1 MPPLPSPG
9 MVVKMVLQ
17 YHQDDGAA
25 ENIFH
30 FQYTNPSQA
39 TSANMGGLWAF
50 METDFLA
57 AYVGASLAAVTMDKV
72 TLTDLSS
79 SSGAEYTTTPSFT
92 GTNTGSVLPASAA
105 VCVQHVIARRYR
117 GGHPRTYMMVG
128 SASDF
133 ATSSVK
139 DWQASFLTNIQN
151 GWNSFNALFPFS
163 TAGGIWSRCNVSYY
177 ETVIVGGV
185 PTRQVRATPLVD
197 TIESDI
203 AKVRV
208 CSQRRRLG
216 KIGG

>member
-1 MPPLPSPG
+1 MPALPSPG
-9 MVVKMVLQ
+9 MVVKLVLK

-25 ENIFH
+25 ENILH
-30 FQYTNPSQA
+30 FAYTNPSQA
-39 TSANMGGLWAF
+39 TVANLGGLWAY

-57 AYVGASLAAVTMDKV
+57 AYVGSSLAAVTMDSV
-72 TLTDLSS
+72 ELTDLSS
-79 SSGAEYTTTPSFT
+79 SSGATYSAVPTFT

-105 VCVQHVIARRYR
+105 VCVQHEIIRRYR

-151 GWNSFNALFPFS
+151 GWNSHAGQFPFA
-163 TAGGIWSRCNVSYY
+163 TAGGIWSRCSVSYY
-177 ETVIVGGV
+177 ETVGGV
-185 PTRQVRATPLVD
+185 RTVRATPLVD
-197 TIESDI
+197 AITADLV
-203 AKVRV
+203 KVRV